1 MAKRIYDIPSQS
13 VDESLFTPK
22 GQSAPS
28 GNSVPSDTPP
38 PAPGTSVPGA
48 GSPQASP
55 SFPEWAQTGAAP
67 SASAATVPASP
78 LPTIPP
84 PSGSIKSSDT
94 SGVSAP
100 PAPPAPPAPA
110 VHTEPTTAPQAATP
124 PADAAAE
131 GGRRARRMASE
142 PVTSIDSL
150 DELFRQAAAGA
161 MSQTSAATSAAGAS
175 MPAPAAAPAPAPA
188 APAAEAAPAAPA
200 PSPTAAEVP
209 YFTTDA
215 SNSAGDSATQ
225 ITNEVPSDAPTVKF
239 PSQAAAE
246 SGLLDLPEVAPDIA
260 GESNLNFPPP
270 GADEG
275 LLSFTGGFGAAE
287 PQQSRESQLLSV
299 PQIVEE
305 EREPRPEMEL
315 TAREG
320 SNPELL
326 DALKEVVYTGASDL
340 HISSGA
346 VPMIR
351 VDGGLQ
357 PLKGIGVWDKDRTR
371 DALFS
376 ILDQKQ
382 EEQFLEALELD
393 FAFELSEA
401 ARFRVNFYM
410 DRGNLGAAFRIIPTE
425 IKQLKDL
432 GIQESVSQFATLPR
446 GLVLV
451 TGPTGSGKST
461 TLAALID
468 LVNRTRADHIVTV
481 EDPIEFLHGNQKS
494 LVNQREVGRD
504 THSFTS
510 ALKHVLRQDP
520 DVILIGELRDLETIS
535 IALTAAETGH
545 LVFATLH
552 TQDAAQTVDRII
564 DVFPPHQQGQVRTQ
578 LAAVLQGII
587 CQTLVRRAS
596 GKGRVV
602 ATEVLTMNP
611 AIGNLI
617 REGKI
622 YQIPSAMQA
631 GRGAGMHT
639 MDQHLAG
646 LAKSG
651 AITEE
656 AAMAK
661 SHDPEGMHRL
671 MSDSSTGVPR

>member
-100 PAPPAPPAPA
+100 SAPPAPPAPA
-110 VHTEPTTAPQAATP
+110 AHVEPTAAPQAATP

-175 MPAPAAAPAPAPA
+175 LPVPEAAAPESPAPAAAAPA
-188 APAAEAAPAAPA
+188 ADAAPA

-209 YFTTDA
+209 YFTEDA
-215 SNSAGDSATQ
+215 ASAPA
-225 ITNEVPSDAPTVKF
+225 DAPTHIMDEVPADAPTLAF
-239 PSQAAAE
+239 PSQPAADG
-246 SGLLDLPEVAPDIA
+246 GLLDLPDIA
-260 GESNLNFPPP
+260 PAAEGELNFPPP
-270 GADEG
+270 GVDEG
-275 LLSFTGGFGAAE
+275 LLSFTSGFGAGD
-287 PQQSRESQLLSV
+287 PKPNRESQLLSV
-299 PQIVEE
+299 PEIVEE
-305 EREPRPEMEL
+305 EREARPEMEL

-340 HISSGA
+340 HIASGA

-351 VDGGLQ
+351 IDGGLQ
-357 PLKGIGVWDKDRTR
+357 PLKGVAVWDKDRTR

-461 TLAALID
+461 
-468 LVNRTRADHIVTV
+468 
-481 EDPIEFLHGNQKS
+481 
-494 LVNQREVGRD
+494 VGRA
-504 THSFTS
+504 H
-510 ALKHVLRQDP
+510 RPGQ
-520 DVILIGELRDLETIS
+520 
-535 IALTAAETGH
+535 
-545 LVFATLH
+545 
-552 TQDAAQTVDRII
+552 
-564 DVFPPHQQGQVRTQ
+564 PHP
-578 LAAVLQGII
+578 
-587 CQTLVRRAS
+587 C
-596 GKGRVV
+596 
-602 ATEVLTMNP
+602 
-611 AIGNLI
+611 
-617 REGKI
+617 
-622 YQIPSAMQA
+622 
-631 GRGAGMHT
+631 
-639 MDQHLAG
+639 
-646 LAKSG
+646 
-651 AITEE
+651 
-656 AAMAK
+656 
-661 SHDPEGMHRL
+661 
-671 MSDSSTGVPR
+671 

>member
-22 GQSAPS
+22 GTS
-28 GNSVPSDTPP
+28 GATGQSVPTNAPP
-38 PAPGTSVPGA
+38 PNPGTSVPGPA
-48 GSPQASP
+48 NPQASSAP
-55 SFPEWAQTGAAP
+55 FPEWAQTGSAP

-84 PSGSIKSSDT
+84 PSGSINSNEGA
-94 SGVSAP
+94 GV
-100 PAPPAPPAPA
+100 PAPA
-110 VHTEPTTAPQAATP
+110 APAAP
-124 PADAAAE
+124 AAAAPADAAPGASSFDSAESAAAPAE
-131 GGRRARRMASE
+131 GGRRSRRMATE
-142 PVTSIDSL
+142 PATTIDSL

-161 MSQTSAATSAAGAS
+161 MSQTSAATAAAEAA
-175 MPAPAAAPAPAPA
+175 MPAAAEPVVSAA
-188 APAAEAAPAAPA
+188 APQPEAAPQAPEAAPVAEAAPAAQDD
-200 PSPTAAEVP
+200 VP
-209 YFTTDA
+209 
-215 SNSAGDSATQ
+215 
-225 ITNEVPSDAPTVKF
+225 
-239 PSQAAAE
+239 
-246 SGLLDLPEVAPDIA
+246 
-260 GESNLNFPPP
+260 NFPPP
-270 GADEG
+270 GMPEG
-275 LLSFTGGFGAAE
+275 LLNFTSGLGSEEPTPLRE
-287 PQQSRESQLLSV
+287 PQLLAI
-299 PQIVEE
+299 PDIEE
-305 EREPRPEMEL
+305 TEREPRPEMEL

-320 SNPELL
+320 SNPKLL

-340 HISSGA
+340 HIASGA

-351 VDGGLQ
+351 IDGGLQ
-357 PLKGIGVWDKDRTR
+357 PLKGLKEWDKDETR
-371 DALFS
+371 EALFTL
-376 ILDQKQ
+376 LDEKQ
-382 EEQFLEALELD
+382 EAQFLEALELD

-401 ARFRVNFYM
+401 ARFRVNYYM

-425 IKQLKDL
+425 IRQLKDL

-504 THSFTS
+504 THSFTA

-661 SHDPEGMHRL
+661 AHDPEGMHRL
-671 MSDSSTGVPR
+671 MGDSSVVGAQ

>member
-100 PAPPAPPAPA
+100 SAPPAPPAPA
-110 VHTEPTTAPQAATP
+110 AHVEPTAAPQAATP

-175 MPAPAAAPAPAPA
+175 LPVPEAAAPESPAPAAAAPA
-188 APAAEAAPAAPA
+188 ADAAPA
-200 PSPTAAEVP
+200 PSPTAAEVA
-209 YFTTDA
+209 YFTEDA
-215 SNSAGDSATQ
+215 ASAPA
-225 ITNEVPSDAPTVKF
+225 DAPTHIMDEVPADAPTLAF
-239 PSQAAAE
+239 PSQPAADG
-246 SGLLDLPEVAPDIA
+246 GLLDLPDIA
-260 GESNLNFPPP
+260 PAAEGELNFPPP
-270 GADEG
+270 GVDEG
-275 LLSFTGGFGAAE
+275 LLSFTSGFGAGD
-287 PQQSRESQLLSV
+287 PKPNRESQLLSV
-299 PQIVEE
+299 PEIVEE
-305 EREPRPEMEL
+305 EREARPEMEL

-340 HISSGA
+340 HIASGA

-351 VDGGLQ
+351 IDGGLQ
-357 PLKGIGVWDKDRTR
+357 PLKGVAVWDKDRTR

>member
-28 GNSVPSDTPP
+28 GQSVPADAPP
-38 PAPGTSVPGA
+38 PAPGTSVPGP
-48 GSPQASP
+48 SNPQASAP
-55 SFPEWAQTGAAP
+55 PFPEWAQTGAAP
-67 SASAATVPASP
+67 AASAATVPASP

-84 PSGSIKSSDT
+84 PSGSIKSTDT
-94 SGVSAP
+94 SGVTP
-100 PAPPAPPAPA
+100 PAAPPAPPAPA
-110 VHTEPTTAPQAATP
+110 PRAEPAAPTQAEAP
-124 PADAAAE
+124 HADAAAE
-131 GGRRARRMASE
+131 GGRRARRMATE

-175 MPAPAAAPAPAPA
+175 LPVPEVPVVEEPVAQQAPV
-188 APAAEAAPAAPA
+188 
-200 PSPTAAEVP
+200 PSATAAEVP
-209 YFTTDA
+209 YFTSDTANAADD
-215 SNSAGDSATQ
+215 NATQ
-225 ITNEVPSDAPTVKF
+225 IMDELPLDAPTVAF
-239 PSQAAAE
+239 PAPSA
-246 SGLLDLPEVAPDIA
+246 SDGGLLDLPDVAPA
-260 GESNLNFPPP
+260 AEGELNFPPP
-270 GADEG
+270 GVDEG
-275 LLSFTGGFGAAE
+275 LLSFTSGFGAAE

-299 PQIVEE
+299 PEIVEE
-305 EREPRPEMEL
+305 QREARPEMEV

-320 SNPELL
+320 SSPELL

-340 HISSGA
+340 HIASGA

-357 PLKGIGVWDKDRTR
+357 PLKGVGVWDKDRTR
-371 DALFS
+371 EALFS

-382 EEQFLEALELD
+382 EDQFLEVLELD

-504 THSFTS
+504 THSFTN

-587 CQTLVRRAS
+587 CQTLVRRSS

-661 SHDPEGMHRL
+661 AHDPEGMHRL
-671 MSDSSTGVPR
+671 MGDSSTGVPN

>member
-1 MAKRIYDIPSQS
+1 MA
-13 VDESLFTPK
+13 T
-22 GQSAPS
+22 
-28 GNSVPSDTPP
+28 
-38 PAPGTSVPGA
+38 
-48 GSPQASP
+48 
-55 SFPEWAQTGAAP
+55 
-67 SASAATVPASP
+67 
-78 LPTIPP
+78 
-84 PSGSIKSSDT
+84 
-94 SGVSAP
+94 
-100 PAPPAPPAPA
+100 
-110 VHTEPTTAPQAATP
+110 
-124 PADAAAE
+124 
-131 GGRRARRMASE
+131 E

-161 MSQTSAATSAAGAS
+161 MSQTSAATSAAEAS
-175 MPAPAAAPAPAPA
+175 LPVPEAAAPEVPAPVAAAPAEHA
-188 APAAEAAPAAPA
+188 APVADAAPA

-209 YFTTDA
+209 YFTEDA
-215 SNSAGDSATQ
+215 ASAPA
-225 ITNEVPSDAPTVKF
+225 DAPTQIMDEVPADAPTLKF
-239 PSQAAAE
+239 PSQPAADG
-246 SGLLDLPEVAPDIA
+246 GLLDLPDIA
-260 GESNLNFPPP
+260 PAAEGELNFPPP
-270 GADEG
+270 GVDEG
-275 LLSFTGGFGAAE
+275 LLSFTSGFGAAD
-287 PQQSRESQLLSV
+287 PQPTRESQLLSV
-299 PQIVEE
+299 PEIVEE
-305 EREPRPEMEL
+305 EREARPEMEL

-340 HISSGA
+340 HIASGA

-351 VDGGLQ
+351 IDGGLQ
-357 PLKGIGVWDKDRTR
+357 PLKGVAIWDKDRTR

-376 ILDQKQ
+376 ILDQNQ

-504 THSFTS
+504 THSFTA

-587 CQTLVRRAS
+587 CQTLVRRSS

-661 SHDPEGMHRL
+661 AHDPEGMHRL

>member
-28 GNSVPSDTPP
+28 GQGVPSNTPP
-38 PAPGTSVPGA
+38 PAAGTGVPGP
-48 GSPQASP
+48 SNPQASSTP
-55 SFPEWAQTGAAP
+55 FPEWAQTGAAP

-84 PSGSIKSSDT
+84 PSGSIKSNDT
-94 SGVSAP
+94 SGV
-100 PAPPAPPAPA
+100 PAPA
-110 VHTEPTTAPQAATP
+110 APTAAPAPSSPPAASAAAEPTPSTP

-131 GGRRARRMASE
+131 GGRRARRMATE

-161 MSQTSAATSAAGAS
+161 MSQTSAATKAAGAS
-175 MPAPAAAPAPAPA
+175 MPAPAPAPT
-188 APAAEAAPAAPA
+188 
-200 PSPTAAEVP
+200 PSSTAAEVP
-209 YFTTDA
+209 YFSDASDSEAGAPAPAAAFTIDAPGGADTPVAPPTDA
-215 SNSAGDSATQ
+215 SDAATRLFD
-225 ITNEVPSDAPTVKF
+225 VP
-239 PSQAAAE
+239 E
-246 SGLLDLPEVAPDIA
+246 SGTSAQDLA
-260 GESNLNFPPP
+260 SFPPP
-270 GADEG
+270 GVTEG
-275 LLSFTGGFGAAE
+275 LLTFTSGFGAEQATA
-287 PQQSRESQLLSV
+287 PRESQLLSV
-299 PQIVEE
+299 PEIVEQ
-305 EREPRPEMEL
+305 EREQRPDMDL
-315 TAREG
+315 TAKEG
-320 SNPELL
+320 SSPELL

-357 PLKGIGVWDKDRTR
+357 QLKGAGEWDKDRTR
-371 DALFS
+371 AALFS
-376 ILDQKQ
+376 ILDEKQ
-382 EEQFLEALELD
+382 EAQFLEALELD
-393 FAFELSEA
+393 FAFELSESS
-401 ARFRVNFYM
+401 RFRVNFYM
-410 DRGNLGAAFRIIPTE
+410 DRGNMGAAFRIIPTE

-504 THSFTS
+504 THSFTA

-602 ATEVLTMNP
+602 ATEVLTMTP

-631 GRGAGMHT
+631 GRGGGMHT

-661 SHDPEGMHRL
+661 AHDPEGMHRL
-671 MSDSSTGVPR
+671 MGDSSVAGAH

>member
-1 MAKRIYDIPSQS
+1 
-13 VDESLFTPK
+13 
-22 GQSAPS
+22 
-28 GNSVPSDTPP
+28 
-38 PAPGTSVPGA
+38 
-48 GSPQASP
+48 
-55 SFPEWAQTGAAP
+55 
-67 SASAATVPASP
+67 
-78 LPTIPP
+78 
-84 PSGSIKSSDT
+84 
-94 SGVSAP
+94 
-100 PAPPAPPAPA
+100 
-110 VHTEPTTAPQAATP
+110 
-124 PADAAAE
+124 
-131 GGRRARRMASE
+131 
-142 PVTSIDSL
+142 
-150 DELFRQAAAGA
+150 
-161 MSQTSAATSAAGAS
+161 
-175 MPAPAAAPAPAPA
+175 
-188 APAAEAAPAAPA
+188 
-200 PSPTAAEVP
+200 
-209 YFTTDA
+209 
-215 SNSAGDSATQ
+215 
-225 ITNEVPSDAPTVKF
+225 
-239 PSQAAAE
+239 
-246 SGLLDLPEVAPDIA
+246 
-260 GESNLNFPPP
+260 
-270 GADEG
+270 
-275 LLSFTGGFGAAE
+275 
-287 PQQSRESQLLSV
+287 
-299 PQIVEE
+299 
-305 EREPRPEMEL
+305 MEL

-320 SNPELL
+320 SSLELL

-351 VDGGLQ
+351 LDGGLQ
-357 PLKGIGVWDKDRTR
+357 PLKGMGEWDKDRTR
-371 DALFS
+371 EALFS
-376 ILDQKQ
+376 ILDKKQ
-382 EEQFLEALELD
+382 EEQFLEVLELD

-432 GIQESVSQFATLPR
+432 GIQESVGQFAGLPR

-481 EDPIEFLHGNQKS
+481 EDPIEFLHSNQKS

-504 THSFTS
+504 THSFTA

-578 LAAVLQGII
+578 LAAVLQGIV

-596 GKGRVV
+596 GKGRVA
-602 ATEVLTMNP
+602 ATEVLTMTP

-631 GRGAGMHT
+631 GRGTGMHT

-661 SHDPEGMHRL
+661 AHDPEGMHRL
-671 MSDSSTGVPR
+671 MGESSGVSH

>member
-28 GNSVPSDTPP
+28 AQSVPSDAPP
-38 PAPGTSVPGA
+38 PTPGTSVPGV
-48 GSPQASP
+48 GSPQASAA
-55 SFPEWAQTGAAP
+55 SSSAFPEWAQTGAAP

-84 PSGSIKSSDT
+84 PSGSINSTDT
-94 SGVSAP
+94 SAASAP
-100 PAPPAPPAPA
+100 PAPPTSPAPA
-110 VHTEPTTAPQAATP
+110 PAPAAQAPAEPAATP
-124 PADAAAE
+124 SADAAAE
-131 GGRRARRMASE
+131 GGRRARRMATE

-175 MPAPAAAPAPAPA
+175 MPAPEAPPV
-188 APAAEAAPAAPA
+188 AEAPPAAPA

-209 YFTTDA
+209 YFTEDA
-215 SNSAGDSATQ
+215 SDAGDSPTEVL
-225 ITNEVPSDAPTVKF
+225 NEVPMDPPTMAF
-239 PSQAAAE
+239 PPPSAAAE
-246 SGLLDLPEVAPDIA
+246 GGLLDLPDIA
-260 GESNLNFPPP
+260 PEADDSLNFPPP
-270 GADEG
+270 GVDEG
-275 LLSFTGGFGAAE
+275 LLSFTSGFGAAE
-287 PQQSRESQLLSV
+287 PTPSRESQLLSV
-299 PQIVEE
+299 PEIVEE
-305 EREPRPEMEL
+305 AREARPDMEL

-357 PLKGIGVWDKDRTR
+357 PLKGMGEWDKERTR
-371 DALFS
+371 NALFS

-382 EEQFLEALELD
+382 EEQFLEVLELD

-432 GIQESVSQFATLPR
+432 GIQESVGKFAGLPR

-504 THSFTS
+504 THSFTA

-578 LAAVLQGII
+578 LAAVLQGIV

-596 GKGRVV
+596 GKGRVA
-602 ATEVLTMNP
+602 ATEVLTMTP

-631 GRGAGMHT
+631 GRGGGMHT

-656 AAMAK
+656 AALAK

-671 MSDSSTGVPR
+671 MSDNSTGVPR